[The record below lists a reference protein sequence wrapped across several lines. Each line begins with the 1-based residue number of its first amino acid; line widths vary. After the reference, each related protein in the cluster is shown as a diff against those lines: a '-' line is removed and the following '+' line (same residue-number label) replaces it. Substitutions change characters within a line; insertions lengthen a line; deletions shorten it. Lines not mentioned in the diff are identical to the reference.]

1 MNFNKIKPV
10 NIKQPHFVW
19 PDKNNKIA
27 TSLKEYYLNPK
38 TGKNGLPDIIEKFE
52 KNFKKK
58 NKSKYCLALSSGT
71 AALHIA
77 YLASG
82 ISKNDEV
89 IVSDYTF
96 PATVIPLFLIGAKPI
111 LCDVDKDFANID
123 SKKIERLITKKTK
136 AVAVTHWWG
145 QPCDMEEILKITK
158 KYKLKLIEDCA
169 HAPGAKFKNKFVGN
183 FGDFGCFSLDN
194 NKLLASGEGG
204 VLVSNNYESHQKA
217 ILFSDFG
224 SRLYNEIKIHK
235 FKKFIQTGLGTKYRI
250 HFLAAKVADE
260 RLKKIEKMNLDRKKI
275 FQYFINKLKN
285 SKLLIPPKNL
295 KDFKRGGF
303 YGFKVIMKKNNRIG
317 IDKFINLLK
326 LKNVDARKTVTPP
339 LHMTKTFNN
348 KEIKSFYKNYKFS
361 FNKSK
366 LLNSK
371 WFHNNHISFPSFY
384 NKKHKKIVNEYLRV
398 IFEIEKKL
406 F

>member
-1 MNFNKIKPV
+1 M
-10 NIKQPHFVW
+10 
-19 PDKNNKIA
+19 
-27 TSLKEYYLNPK
+27 
-38 TGKNGLPDIIEKFE
+38 
-52 KNFKKK
+52 
-58 NKSKYCLALSSGT
+58 
-71 AALHIA
+71 HIA

-123 SKKIERLITKKTK
+123 PKKIEKLITKKTK

-145 QPCDMEEILKITK
+145 QPCDMEEILRITK

-224 SRLYNEIKIHK
+224 SRLYNEIKIQK

-260 RLKKIEKMNLDRKKI
+260 RLKKIEKMNLDRKKNI
-275 FQYFINKLKN
+275 SI
-285 SKLLIPPKNL
+285 
-295 KDFKRGGF
+295 
-303 YGFKVIMKKNNRIG
+303 
-317 IDKFINLLK
+317 
-326 LKNVDARKTVTPP
+326 
-339 LHMTKTFNN
+339 
-348 KEIKSFYKNYKFS
+348 FYK
-361 FNKSK
+361 
-366 LLNSK
+366 
-371 WFHNNHISFPSFY
+371 
-384 NKKHKKIVNEYLRV
+384 
-398 IFEIEKKL
+398 
-406 F
+406 